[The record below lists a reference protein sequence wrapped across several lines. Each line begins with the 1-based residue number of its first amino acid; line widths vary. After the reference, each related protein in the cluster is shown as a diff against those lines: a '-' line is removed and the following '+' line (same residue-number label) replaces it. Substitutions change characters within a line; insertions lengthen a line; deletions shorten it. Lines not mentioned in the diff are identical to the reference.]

1 MVKKIATFGEI
12 MLRLSKPDYKR
23 LFQGRQYNENYGG
36 SEANVAVSLAML
48 GDDVE
53 FITRVPSNQVGKA
66 ACMRLNE
73 FGVSTKQVV
82 FGGDRLGS
90 YFFEEAVSMRN
101 SSVVYDRANSSFC
114 NFQSNMMD
122 WNEAL
127 KGVEVLHTS
136 GISCAVS
143 DVSRQT
149 TMDAIAE
156 AHKKGACIS
165 FDINYRKNL
174 WSTMEKANN
183 VLSCCGQQADVIFGD
198 QGEYEIITGM
208 PRVPFLATDENYEM
222 DLQAFERYLR
232 QTASM
237 FPKAKKLV
245 MAARNQ
251 ISSTHHTLTGFIFAD
266 GRLYHTRIYDIAPI
280 IDPMGVGDAFCA
292 AYIHAFTHWP
302 EDNQHCLDFS
312 LAASAMKNNIVGD
325 FNLVTET
332 EIEHLMEG
340 NDEGFK
346 VYDELQ

>member
-149 TMDAIAE
+149 
-156 AHKKGACIS
+156 
-165 FDINYRKNL
+165 F
-174 WSTMEKANN
+174 
-183 VLSCCGQQADVIFGD
+183 
-198 QGEYEIITGM
+198 
-208 PRVPFLATDENYEM
+208 
-222 DLQAFERYLR
+222 
-232 QTASM
+232 
-237 FPKAKKLV
+237 
-245 MAARNQ
+245 
-251 ISSTHHTLTGFIFAD
+251 
-266 GRLYHTRIYDIAPI
+266 
-280 IDPMGVGDAFCA
+280 
-292 AYIHAFTHWP
+292 
-302 EDNQHCLDFS
+302 
-312 LAASAMKNNIVGD
+312 
-325 FNLVTET
+325 
-332 EIEHLMEG
+332 
-340 NDEGFK
+340 
-346 VYDELQ
+346 